1 MTEKELFIT
10 VLNGNREAV
19 SLIELLANACQVMDD
34 IVDGDK
40 PVTMEDKHSLFFNL
54 LVTLPNNPFYQA
66 HFHRL
71 NPVITTALNDWF
83 VANRMETKDGPS
95 AVAYVIRNNL
105 IAVLNEMVFLVGGYD
120 HLKQYAVTLRQYVH
134 GNETL
139 EKYISEY

>member
-10 VLNGNREAV
+10 VLKGNREAV
-19 SLIELLANACQVMDD
+19 ALIELLAGACQVMDD

-40 PVTMEDKHSLFFNL
+40 PVTMEDKQSLFWNL
-54 LVTLPNNPFYQA
+54 LVTLPNNPFYQT
-66 HFHRL
+66 HFNRL
-71 NPVITTALNDWF
+71 NPVITSALNDWF

-105 IAVLNEMVFLVGGYD
+105 ITVLNEMVLLVGGYD
-120 HLKQYAVTLRQYVH
+120 HLKQFAVTLRQYVH

-139 EKYISEY
+139 DKYISEY